1 MMLILDL
8 QEIRAKAE
16 TESGNPVEKAEP
28 ANDLYLPAAR
38 IELNKKPKLEI
49 CCWIEIPIPIPVPVP
64 TKMDTVRPPKRKPVG
79 GLVAEFES
87 ETVAHCLCH
96 TALPFFDGG
105 NINGYQLHSSKCQ
118 GSLQVSLGFIELADG

>member
-1 MMLILDL
+1 
-8 QEIRAKAE
+8 
-16 TESGNPVEKAEP
+16 
-28 ANDLYLPAAR
+28 
-38 IELNKKPKLEI
+38 
-49 CCWIEIPIPIPVPVP
+49 
-64 TKMDTVRPPKRKPVG
+64 MDTVRPPKRKPVG

-118 GSLQVSLGFIELADG
+118 GSKWKPTGNGSHPQVVRKSFPWRQFTKANQ